1 MPNRWIGQKLQKH
14 MEETGVIYVRW
25 MLLFLL
31 AKGRKAGSKLR
42 ERWDLSGGQEDRQKR
57 QERKSK
63 R

>member
-1 MPNRWIGQKLQKH
+1 

-31 AKGRKAGSKLR
+31 AKGRKAGKQLR

>member
-1 MPNRWIGQKLQKH
+1 